1 MADTRTVQDA
11 ADEFLEYLSS
21 MRSLSP
27 NTVIGYRNDLRQF
40 AAMDG
45 IGAQTD
51 VSAIKTEAL
60 RRCIGMLS
68 RQKRAAASVNRFIA
82 ALRSFFAYCKKCGY
96 LAVNPALELKTVKN
110 PKRLPRFMT
119 GAEVDKLCAA
129 PTQNEL
135 LWEARDRALFEM
147 FYSSGCRL
155 SEMALL
161 TRADLSADYSSA
173 VVTGKGNKDR
183 RVYFEADA
191 RAALAAYLADRR
203 ARFGEK
209 DTDAALFVNQRGKKL
224 STRGISYIISRYSG
238 IEGTNRHVSPHAF
251 RHTFATAMLTG
262 GADVRLVQELL
273 GHANISTTQRYTHVT
288 TDRLIEMYNKAHPH
302 GGTKGT

>member
-51 VSAIKTEAL
+51 VSAIKTESL

-155 SEMALL
+155 SEMASL

-183 RVYFEADA
+183 RVYFESDA

>member
-155 SEMALL
+155 SEMASL

>member
-51 VSAIKTEAL
+51 VSAIKTESL

-155 SEMALL
+155 SEMASL

-238 IEGTNRHVSPHAF
+238 IEGINRHVSPHAF

>member
-155 SEMALL
+155 SEMASL

-191 RAALAAYLADRR
+191 RAALSAYLADRC